1 MQKVFRVL
9 STRERELFFITPGVV
24 SHHKNAYRR
33 AGSELV
39 ASALER
45 VVIPGKYGLCRVEHG
60 VFAED
65 HVTNLSLRG
74 CGCMRP
80 GAKQQT
86 LAGARFRRCR
96 TVS

>member
-9 STRERELFFITPGVV
+9 STGERELFFITPGVV

-33 AGSELV
+33 AGSKLV

-45 VVIPGKYGLCRVEHG
+45 VVVPGQYGLCRVKHG
-60 VFAED
+60 FSPED
-65 HVTNLSLRG
+65 DVTNLSFRG

-80 GAKQQT
+80 GAEQQT
-86 LAGARFRRCR
+86 LTGARFRRCR